1 MSSQPRGIRIT
12 QAYGNV
18 SVVEQDQE
26 KSVTV
31 VKGRL
36 PALVRL
42 PVQQENMQP
51 VTNVSFSR
59 IDKVLLKAVST
70 EAMQES
76 KGIHSAKYR
85 YSYN

>member
-18 SVVEQDQE
+18 SVVDQDQE

-36 PALVRL
+36 PALVTPL
-42 PVQQENMQP
+42 PVQQENVQP
-51 VTNVSFSR
+51 VTHVSFIR
-59 IDKVLLKAVST
+59 IDKVLLKA
-70 EAMQES
+70 
-76 KGIHSAKYR
+76 
-85 YSYN
+85 